1 MSKPN
6 GSNLDKASEPSL
18 LSREILSPWLFGW
31 RKQGAKCA
39 CLVFT
44 REREQLDADC
54 TAKEQEKGK
63 DGRVWTEGRP
73 YDGHERKDVW

>member
-1 MSKPN
+1 
-6 GSNLDKASEPSL
+6 
-18 LSREILSPWLFGW
+18 
-31 RKQGAKCA
+31 
-39 CLVFT
+39 VFT